1 MITNSDMTVYHY
13 EKGAYVRTHIGRVH
27 WHSRRISNVT
37 DKGVVGA
44 DMVIIRIPMNEIA
57 PGFQIHKNDIVVK
70 GCHPAIQSLD
80 DLINIAEKGKVAD
93 FSVNDYGLNPHIR
106 IGAEA

>member
-1 MITNSDMTVYHY
+1 MTTNSDMTAYHY
-13 EKGAYVRTHIGRVH
+13 ARGAYARAYIAKVH
-27 WHSRRISNVT
+27 WHSNRISNVT
-37 DKGVVGA
+37 DRGVVGA
-44 DMVIIRIPMNEIA
+44 DMISIRIPMNEIA

-80 DLINIAEKGKVAD
+80 DLINVAEKGKVAD

>member
-13 EKGAYVRTHIGRVH
+13 EKGAYVRTYIGRVH

-44 DMVIIRIPMNEIA
+44 DMVSIRIPMDEIS
-57 PGFQIHKNDIVVK
+57 PGFQICKNDIVVK
-70 GCHPAIQSLD
+70 GNHPPIASLD
-80 DLINIAEKGKVAD
+80 DLINVTEKGKVAD